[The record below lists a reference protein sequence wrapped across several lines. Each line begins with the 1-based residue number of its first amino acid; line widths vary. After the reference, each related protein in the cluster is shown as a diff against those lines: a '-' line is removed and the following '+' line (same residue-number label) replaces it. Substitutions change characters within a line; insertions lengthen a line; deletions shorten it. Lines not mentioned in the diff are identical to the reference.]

1 MKRLTSVLIIVA
13 LMFLVACGG
22 GSSDI
27 EKPSDEVISQY
38 LEKAKEVITL
48 LNNGDYEG
56 LSELSTDKLMEA
68 LTDDVRTQINKDLS
82 SKGEF
87 VEFGAGDAV
96 TQKDSSTSETYII
109 TQQIVKYEK
118 GEYIL
123 TVNFDEEGKVAG
135 LFYK

>member
-48 LNNGDYEG
+48 LNN
-56 LSELSTDKLMEA
+56 
-68 LTDDVRTQINKDLS
+68 
-82 SKGEF
+82 
-87 VEFGAGDAV
+87 
-96 TQKDSSTSETYII
+96 
-109 TQQIVKYEK
+109 
-118 GEYIL
+118 
-123 TVNFDEEGKVAG
+123 
-135 LFYK
+135 